1 MNIPVI
7 LYGDDGTLLHGIES
21 QRGAVSVARTTDD
34 LAEALGFAQTGI
46 ARVLLCAVPVTD
58 LTASMV
64 ATLAEAEVRVVII
77 ADPRD
82 KLPFGTYWVDSNA
95 ELADVSIL

>member
-34 LAEALGFAQTGI
+34 LADRNRTGI
-46 ARVLLCAVPVTD
+46 TMRGARHGPYCLYG
-58 LTASMV
+58 
-64 ATLAEAEVRVVII
+64 R
-77 ADPRD
+77 DP
-82 KLPFGTYWVDSNA
+82 S
-95 ELADVSIL
+95 